1 MLKNMWVVLLCA
13 HMYLYYLY
21 AIIFLL
27 QCCAVLWQ
35 SQLTQPSGNRLM
47 LHGDRSTTQM
57 QAELTLSE
65 TETQF
70 FLKRSREREREREHV
85 FNEQLNI

>member
-1 MLKNMWVVLLCA
+1 MDSKHQEVILCEVKQI
-13 HMYLYYLY
+13 LY

-57 QAELTLSE
+57 QAELSLSE
-65 TETQF
+65 T
-70 FLKRSREREREREHV
+70 
-85 FNEQLNI
+85 